1 MDDDADLRDVV
12 KKALEG
18 KGVLAQIRASLRAA
32 VFTVVDEHERT
43 AGVHVP
49 NPAALVVKHDTVGRL
64 ALQVVA
70 DFLEH
75 WELHQT
81 LSVLKLETDMAT
93 EDFLSTEEL
102 GSIVANGAAVGKGE
116 TKTPDGKPSPVMLQL
131 LAACRAAPRDR
142 ENGLPLGAAAAD
154 RSERLIG
161 EDKGRKEEE
170 GRQEAEEGEEDGGR
184 RGTTWRGVGVEG
196 DGVPPRVTL
205 RKRRGDHG
213 GTSGTSVSGMGNGS
227 GGEDANEPAWSVPSE
242 PVSSATAGERE
253 GDRQSRERENDGDA
267 EESRFGGL
275 LLREQPTAAD
285 DIYRGED
292 KSGGQDRWE
301 HHFDGRMDESS
312 YDFSE
317 NVESVKGA
325 GEDPMVAAAASG
337 VDGGGGDGESIS
349 AAAAAAAGGGAVT
362 SENAALVEQ
371 AGVYDR
377 SCEGKEDDGPRREEG
392 DRFSKHAGANNSY
405 GGGGGG
411 GVLRNGNGDSLAGF
425 GGSSDNGGGVEK
437 EPRSSVDGGV
447 ASGVDEWNEDYYE
460 DDDFDGDGE
469 EDIDNDDGD
478 ISAADVAAKVAA
490 NAGDGE
496 VEDEALLA
504 EGGGTHQDGFFDP
517 EGSRGRV
524 SAEQEERIADLEWE
538 ARVGL
543 SADSSVSA
551 SPMEEDGMDGPAYE
565 IVDAQS
571 I

>member
-1 MDDDADLRDVV
+1 MCA
-12 KKALEG
+12 
-18 KGVLAQIRASLRAA
+18 
-32 VFTVVDEHERT
+32 
-43 AGVHVP
+43 
-49 NPAALVVKHDTVGRL
+49 GRL
-64 ALQVVA
+64 SLQVVA

-93 EDFLSTEEL
+93 EDLLSTEEL
-102 GSIVANGAAVGKGE
+102 GSIVANGAVVGKGE
-116 TKTPDGKPSPVMLQL
+116 MKTPEGKTSPVMLQL
-131 LAACRAAPRDR
+131 LAACRAAPRDK
-142 ENGLPLGAAAAD
+142 ENEFPLGAAATATATAGD

-161 EDKGRKEEE
+161 EHKGWEGEE
-170 GRQEAEEGEEDGGR
+170 GRQEAEEEEGEDGGR
-184 RGTTWRGVGVEG
+184 RSTTWRGVGVEG

-213 GTSGTSVSGMGNGS
+213 GTNGTSVCGMGNGS
-227 GGEDANEPAWSVPSE
+227 GGEDANEPASSVSSE
-242 PVSSATAGERE
+242 PISSATAGVRE
-253 GDRQSRERENDGDA
+253 GDRQSRERESDGDA

-275 LLREQPTAAD
+275 LLRKQPTAAD
-285 DIYRGED
+285 DKDGGED
-292 KSGGQDRWE
+292 NGGGQGRWE
-301 HHFDGRMDESS
+301 HHFDGRMDEDS

-317 NVESVKGA
+317 NVESVRGG
-325 GEDPMVAAAASG
+325 GEDPIVAAAASG
-337 VDGGGGDGESIS
+337 VDGDGGDGESIS
-349 AAAAAAAGGGAVT
+349 AAVAAAGGGVT
-362 SENAALVEQ
+362 TENTAIVEQ

-377 SCEGKEDDGPRREEG
+377 SYEGEEDDGHRREEG
-392 DRFSKHAGANNSY
+392 DRFSRHAGANDSPY

-411 GVLRNGNGDSLAGF
+411 DGALRNGNGDSLAGF
-425 GGSSDNGGGVEK
+425 GGSSDNGVGVEK

-460 DDDFDGDGE
+460 DDDFDGDDE
-469 EDIDNDDGD
+469 EDSDNDDGD
-478 ISAADVAAKVAA
+478 AGSAGGNSAADVAAKVAA

-496 VEDEALLA
+496 VEEEALLT
-504 EGGGTHQDGFFDP
+504 GGDGTHQDGLFDP